1 MTAPALAPVVAHP
14 RMTGTLADRAAV
26 AEALLVAHARQLAD
40 VLGLD
45 DVPGLLGGAS
55 GLAASG
61 LWDEERRR

>member
-1 MTAPALAPVVAHP
+1 MTAPALARVIPHP
-14 RMTGTLADRAAV
+14 RMTGTKSDRVAV

-55 GLAASG
+55 GLAASET
-61 LWDEERRR
+61 WEARK